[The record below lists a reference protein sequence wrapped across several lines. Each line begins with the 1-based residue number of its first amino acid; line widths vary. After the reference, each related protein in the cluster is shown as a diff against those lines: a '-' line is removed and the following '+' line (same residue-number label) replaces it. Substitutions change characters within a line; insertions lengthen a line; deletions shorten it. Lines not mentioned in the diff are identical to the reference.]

1 MERHVAP
8 SALARL
14 FSGQASEPEAE
25 LAVPHLVRC
34 RRCWDQAARVAGEL
48 RREDRLAPGAAT
60 AGAVLLLIEEED
72 SQALRRLRAL
82 GGWAKLRR
90 LSARQQLD
98 GIKADPAL
106 QTLEMFATLAEA
118 AACTSREDPHLGEET
133 ALVAHALAAALPED
147 RYPEPFRDDLQGEA
161 LAIVANCRRLAGDW
175 RGSAA
180 AFGNARDHLL
190 HGTGE
195 PVRKA
200 RLLSLQASLA
210 TDTGRLEQALELLV
224 RAAALYSS
232 AQDTAAVASVTVKEA
247 YTFLAACR
255 YEEAIG
261 RAEAALRCLAPE
273 ESRLAMLARSI
284 VTESLVSLGRP
295 LEALRSFLATQPL
308 FKRLWG
314 RKNELI
320 SGYLEALLL
329 DALGHAREA
338 DKAFRNN
345 IAKTLEA
352 ELYKDA
358 FVATLAHFECLFR
371 RGALDKAARVCEEA
385 IERIEQ
391 AGAGC
396 HAQMTELWRDLLTL
410 VEARRLTEHQVL
422 AARQYLVRHWNA
434 PASHAPLERSVR
446 SPGFSVPFREK
457 PGPAV
462 RPENQGWHV
471 PARPAATAPDPIP
484 MGYEEVL
491 ERYDRELVA
500 EGLASSG
507 GSVRETSR
515 LLGISRNTLRAKIR
529 KYGLAAEETPE
540 PAADPGPLSEEEATR
555 AVNWLRTRTWWAE
568 LKMLPRGQQL
578 ERLQTVSSLQ
588 TREMFDVMIEE
599 AATVALE
606 DPDQGQKTA
615 LLAHTLAGL
624 LPRSVCPEPVRHDLQ
639 GEALRIV
646 ANCRRLA
653 GDWQG
658 CAATLGA
665 ARNDLERGSGDPARE
680 ARHLSIEASLA
691 ADTGQEEEALALLAR
706 ASLLDR
712 RAQDPAS
719 VTVQEASALLSAGRH
734 EEAIARAEEALRC
747 LPPGEARLEL
757 LARNIV
763 TESLVFLGRP
773 AEALR
778 SLFAAQPLYEQL
790 RGPRTE
796 LQWGYLVALLLDA
809 QGLGQESEKVYQ
821 DNVAGL
827 MEAGLF
833 KNAFWSLLTQ
843 FESLFRRGALDQ
855 AARTCE
861 EALARIEEAGM
872 DGHGPMKELWR
883 NLLTLVQ
890 ARRLTE
896 SDLREGLHSLVRS
909 GDAPENRVSPGDDLP
924 PEGARP
930 LSQAPQSP
938 DPATSLAEE
947 GYKQALESYDRQLV
961 AAALAQGKGSIAET
975 SRLLGI
981 PRNSL
986 RAKLKRYFLSGD
998 EE

>member
-1 MERHVAP
+1 
-8 SALARL
+8 
-14 FSGQASEPEAE
+14 
-25 LAVPHLVRC
+25 
-34 RRCWDQAARVAGEL
+34 
-48 RREDRLAPGAAT
+48 
-60 AGAVLLLIEEED
+60 LIEEED
-72 SQALRRLRAL
+72 AQTLRRLLAL
-82 GGWAKLRR
+82 GGLAELRR
-90 LSARQQLD
+90 LSAPQQLD
-98 GIKADPAL
+98 HIKADLAL
-106 QTLEMFATLAEA
+106 QTLEMFATLAEEA
-118 AACTSREDPHLGEET
+118 MSISREDPYLGEET
-133 ALVAHALAAALPED
+133 ALVAHALASVLPKD
-147 RYPEPFRDDLQGEA
+147 RYPEPFRNDLKGEA
-161 LAIVANCRRLAGDW
+161 LGIVANCRRLAGDW
-175 RGSAA
+175 QGSAT
-180 AFGNARDHLL
+180 AFSQVRGHLR

-195 PVRKA
+195 PLREA
-200 RLLSLQASLA
+200 RLLSLQATLA
-210 TDTGRLEQALELLV
+210 TDMGRLETAMELLA
-224 RAAALYSS
+224 RAAALYRCT
-232 AQDTAAVASVTVKEA
+232 QDAVPVASSTIKEA
-247 YTFLAACR
+247 YTLLISCH
-255 YEEAIG
+255 YDEAIR
-261 RAEAALRCLAPE
+261 RAESALRYLAPGE
-273 ESRLAMLARSI
+273 ARLAMLARSI

-295 LEALRSFLATQPL
+295 AEALRNYLATWPL
-308 FKRLWG
+308 FKQLWG
-314 RKNELI
+314 RKTELQ

-345 IAKTLEA
+345 IARTLEA

-358 FVATLAHFECLFR
+358 FRTMLTHFECLFR

-391 AGAGC
+391 AGTGC
-396 HAQMTELWRDLLTL
+396 HAQMTELWRDLQVL

-434 PASHAPLERSVR
+434 PASHAPLARSGG
-446 SPGFSVPFREK
+446 SPGFSSAPFREK
-457 PGPAV
+457 PAPAV

-471 PARPAATAPDPIP
+471 PARPAATVPDLTL
-484 MGYEEVL
+484 MGYEEAL

-500 EGLASSG
+500 AGLAGSG

-529 KYGLAAEETPE
+529 KYGLTTEETGTAPA

-555 AVNWLRTRTWWAE
+555 ALSWLRARTWWGE
-568 LKMLPRGQQL
+568 LKMLPRGQRV

-588 TREMFDVMIEE
+588 TREMFDIMVEE

-606 DPDQGQKTA
+606 DPLQGQETA

-624 LPRSVCPEPVRHDLQ
+624 LPRSGCPEPVRHDLQ

-658 CAATLGA
+658 CAGTLGA
-665 ARNDLERGSGDPARE
+665 ARNDLERGSGEPARE
-680 ARHLSIEASLA
+680 ARLLSIEASLA
-691 ADTGQEEEALALLAR
+691 ADTGHEEQALALLAR
-706 ASLLDR
+706 VTLLYR
-712 RAQDPAS
+712 RMQDPAALAS

-747 LPPGEARLEL
+747 LPPGEGRLEL

-778 SLFAAQPLYEQL
+778 SLFASQPLYEQL

-809 QGLGQESEKVYQ
+809 QGLDQESEKVYQ
-821 DNVAGL
+821 DNVEGL

-833 KNAFWSLLTQ
+833 KNAFWNLLTQ
-843 FESLFRRGALDQ
+843 FEALFRRGALDQ

-861 EALARIEEAGM
+861 QALARFDEAGM
-872 DGHGPMKELWR
+872 DSHGPMKELCR

-896 SDLREGLHSLVRS
+896 SDLREGLHSLVRAGNAS
-909 GDAPENRVSPGDDLP
+909 ENSASPGDDLP

-930 LSQAPQSP
+930 PSPAPQSP

-947 GYKQALESYDRQLV
+947 GYKQALGRYDRQLV
-961 AAALAQGKGSIAET
+961 AAALAQGQGSIAET

-986 RAKLKRYFLSGD
+986 RAKLKRYFLTGD
-998 EE
+998 ED